1 MFWPVLVLVLV
12 LKIPVSQVL
21 VLVLVL
27 KNWFWRNWYWYWYWP
42 QNAFIPK
49 PAADTQMAPI
59 NPNCKFQTIQKCLYN
74 SSLPLYGGF
83 KAFLKM
89 LCCRIYSQYWYWY
102 WGIGVL
108 GLYWNWYWY
117 WTFPYL
123 GIGIGIELRP
133 IWSIGIG
140 IGIDLEPV
148 RGIGIGIGLAKL
160 VLSVSGWYTLP
171 VQHVKVFCKGKGDDC
186 IHFPTILRDSYIK
199 YYNYIVNLNQ
209 GS

>member
-1 MFWPVLVLVLV
+1 MV
-12 LKIPVSQVL
+12 
-21 VLVLVL
+21 
-27 KNWFWRNWYWYWYWP
+27 
-42 QNAFIPK
+42 
-49 PAADTQMAPI
+49 PI

-89 LCCRIYSQYWYWY
+89 LCCKIYSQYWYWY

-140 IGIDLEPV
+140 IDLGPV
-148 RGIGIGIGLAKL
+148 GGIGIGLAKL
-160 VLSVSGWYTLP
+160 VLSVSGLHVISNFCWKMRNLFATLQNYGGWWWGRGGCLLTP
-171 VQHVKVFCKGKGDDC
+171 SVF
-186 IHFPTILRDSYIK
+186 
-199 YYNYIVNLNQ
+199 VNLVCY
-209 GS
+209 